1 VRPGSAR
8 KPLIGV
14 STYREEAAW
23 GIWSTTAAVLPYDY
37 VSAVVDAGGVPLLLP
52 PMGGEIGQGTENADA
67 AVSVLDGLLLS
78 GGPDID
84 PGRYGADPHPRTA
97 DWRPERDRWELA
109 LLEAALERDLPV
121 LGICRGA
128 QLLNVARGG
137 SLRQHVP
144 EDAGHEGHR
153 PEPAVYGTTTALL
166 EPDALPG
173 RLLGPSVEVPCYHHQ
188 SIGALGSGLTVTGRS
203 ADGTVEAVEL
213 AGREFV
219 FGVQWHPEVGEDP
232 RLFEGLVAAARNRS
246 GAREWQQEQERERV

>member
-1 VRPGSAR
+1 MTQGSGR

-23 GIWSTTAAVLPYDY
+23 GIWKTTAAVLPYDY
-37 VSAVVDAGGVPLLLP
+37 VSAVVDAGGVPMLLP
-52 PMGGEIGQGTENADA
+52 PTGDRDAEVDAGA

-78 GGPDID
+78 GGPDIN
-84 PGRYGADPHPRTA
+84 PEWYGAEPHPRTA

-109 LLEAALERDLPV
+109 LFEAALERDLPV

-144 EDAGHEGHR
+144 EDAGHDGHR
-153 PEPAVYGTTTALL
+153 PRPAVYGTTRVVLD
-166 EPDALPG
+166 PDALPG
-173 RLLGPSVEVPCYHHQ
+173 RLLGPGVDVPCYHHQ
-188 SIGALGSGLTVTGRS
+188 SIGALGDGLTVTGRS

-219 FGVQWHPEVGEDP
+219 FGVQWHPEVGDDP
-232 RLFEGLVAAARNRS
+232 RLFEGLVTAATARS
-246 GAREWQQEQERERV
+246 GTRERAQLWERERERV

>member
-1 VRPGSAR
+1 MSPGSAR

-23 GIWSTTAAVLPYDY
+23 GIWRTTAAVLPYGY
-37 VSAVVDAGGVPLLLP
+37 VSAVADAGGVPLLLP
-52 PMGGEIGQGTENADA
+52 PPTSTQGTENAGT

-78 GGPDID
+78 GGADIE
-84 PGRYGADPHPRTA
+84 PGRYGAQPHPQTA
-97 DWRPERDRWELA
+97 DWRPERDLWELS
-109 LLEAALERDLPV
+109 LLEAALERDIPV

-153 PEPAVYGTTTALL
+153 PEPAVYGTTTVRL
-166 EPDALPG
+166 EPAALPG

-188 SIGALGSGLTVTGRS
+188 SIGALGGGLTVTGRS

-213 AGREFV
+213 AGRDFV

-232 RLFEGLVAAARNRS
+232 RLFEGLVAAAKARS
-246 GAREWQQEQERERV
+246 GVREQAQERDQERV